1 LSNQNESNGGNG
13 GMETGT
19 NPTRTD
25 GGRSPSELRI
35 EIVLNPATKMVTI
48 SENTGD
54 SVLFYGIMEQAKQ
67 IYSVRQAEKQQSQL
81 ATPRRPLVLPR
92 RGGN

>member
-1 LSNQNESNGGNG
+1 MSDDKTNGS

-19 NPTRTD
+19 NPTRSD

-48 SENTGD
+48 AENTGD

-67 IYSVRQAEKQQSQL
+67 IYSARQVEQQKQSSL
-81 ATPRRPLVLPR
+81 AAPRRPLVLPR